1 MPSMDGKTY
10 TLKLPSEMDREAL
23 IKVLMKSNEHFKSKL
38 GRLATWVFSLPSG
51 EVIIGPLSNGDPFVT
66 LSIYQYVGTECFL
79 EPSVKA
85 NTTIRSALMAETKYS
100 QLEFQAD
107 ASAPV
112 KSDYITED
120 QLARGFVNRLERI
133 VKRHYRK

>member
-1 MPSMDGKTY
+1 MDGKTY

-23 IKVLMKSNEHFKSKL
+23 IKALMKSNEHFKSRL
-38 GRLATWVFSLPSG
+38 GRLATWVFSLPGG
-51 EVIIGPLSNGDPFVT
+51 EVIIGSSASGDPSVT
-66 LSIYQYVGTECFL
+66 LSIFQYVGTECFL

-85 NTTIRSALMAETKYS
+85 STTIRSASITEQKYS

-107 ASAPV
+107 ASLPV
-112 KSDYITED
+112 KSDYITGD
-120 QLARGFVNRLERI
+120 QHAQGFVTRLERI